1 VSPGGG
7 PWILD
12 RKIGGRVESAMT
24 EPGEP
29 VEVLSGTADGGLR
42 WVVVTSGTDQ
52 DLYTML
58 NVYRDDQL
66 LGGSGFAG
74 PKLYPGS
81 VMNEWRGQKDDLP
94 WFVMAR
100 TDPTVDR
107 VVAATA
113 RGTEIVL
120 AMSAVVEP
128 SGLRFA
134 AAALPAGEWPG
145 QLRAERDGTVIE
157 TWSHS

>member
-1 VSPGGG
+1 M
-7 PWILD
+7 
-12 RKIGGRVESAMT
+12 A

-29 VEVLSGTADGGLR
+29 VEVLAGAADGGLR
-42 WVVVTSGTDQ
+42 WVVVTSGADQ

-58 NVYRDDQL
+58 NVYRGDRQL
-66 LGGSGFAG
+66 AGSGFGG
-74 PKLYPGS
+74 PRLHPGS
-81 VMNEWRGQKDDLP
+81 VMNERPGQKDDLP

-113 RGTEIVL
+113 RGTEVVL
-120 AMSAVVEP
+120 ALSPVVEP
-128 SGLRFA
+128 FGLRFA

-145 QLRAERDGTVIE
+145 RLRAERDRALLE
-157 TWSHS
+157 TRPHS

>member
-1 VSPGGG
+1 
-7 PWILD
+7 
-12 RKIGGRVESAMT
+12 MT

-107 VVAATA
+107 VVAATSVPRGRAGYVSRGRAVRPAVRGRRTAGGGVA
-113 RGTEIVL
+113 RPVAGRTRRYGHRNLVALLTSRRRTGL
-120 AMSAVVEP
+120 A
-128 SGLRFA
+128 G
-134 AAALPAGEWPG
+134 
-145 QLRAERDGTVIE
+145 
-157 TWSHS
+157 WSTC